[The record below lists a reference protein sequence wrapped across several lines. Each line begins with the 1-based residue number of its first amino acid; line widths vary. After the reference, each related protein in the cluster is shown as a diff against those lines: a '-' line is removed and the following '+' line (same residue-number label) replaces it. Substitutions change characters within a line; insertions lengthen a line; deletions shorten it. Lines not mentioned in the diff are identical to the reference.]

1 MKKKYEFDLKKII
14 NIYEKVEGNNKKKI
28 IFFSFWLETLNFFI
42 NSEGLRKLR
51 FIENSNHTLA
61 KNIYF

>member
-28 IFFSFWLETLNFFI
+28 IFSFWLETLNFF
-42 NSEGLRKLR
+42 
-51 FIENSNHTLA
+51 
-61 KNIYF
+61 Y